1 VVLPRGPFSM
11 VQPFFFKIIHTCS
24 QLHLL
29 LRCFCATPVR
39 VSRVSW
45 DGGRTGVVNLADST
59 SWFLVDST
67 SGFMVSSRT
76 RNGVWHESSKS
87 SIGSILANFKG
98 VSPFPGCGLESL
110 GRDALLHSAMSESL
124 STCVE
129 AIDCGEGASVLVC
142 GLGLPTLHQWS
153 QYIALMTFHGCNV
166 RSLLANS
173 VAVVAASGDDHGTAG
188 RALVA
193 VSALDLLVKGHCCL
207 HSSCGGRC
215 CSDHYSIHR
224 WLLLLMLLSL
234 SELSML

>member
-1 VVLPRGPFSM
+1 M

-39 VSRVSW
+39 VSRVAW

-67 SGFMVSSRT
+67 SCFMVSSRT
-76 RNGVWHESSKS
+76 RNGVWHASSKS

-129 AIDCGEGASVLVC
+129 AIDCGEGGLCACVWVGFANFASVTPIQCVDDLPRVSRPKPPCELGGC
-142 GLGLPTLHQWS
+142 G
-153 QYIALMTFHGCNV
+153 
-166 RSLLANS
+166 
-173 VAVVAASGDDHGTAG
+173 
-188 RALVA
+188 
-193 VSALDLLVKGHCCL
+193 CCL
-207 HSSCGGRC
+207 
-215 CSDHYSIHR
+215 
-224 WLLLLMLLSL
+224 W
-234 SELSML
+234 